1 MSLASPDL
9 FERMKQGAFVGYI
22 ILLIGV
28 VGLSIAAWRLIVL
41 GNINKRVK
49 QQQKELN
56 KPQDNNPLGRVLN
69 SYYAI
74 PKPVNIDVLEA
85 KMTKPYCVSYQHW
98 KWGKPSSSYLQV
110 LHHYWAY

>member
-85 KMTKPYCVSYQHW
+85 KMRSEERRVGKEW
-98 KWGKPSSSYLQV
+98 K
-110 LHHYWAY
+110 